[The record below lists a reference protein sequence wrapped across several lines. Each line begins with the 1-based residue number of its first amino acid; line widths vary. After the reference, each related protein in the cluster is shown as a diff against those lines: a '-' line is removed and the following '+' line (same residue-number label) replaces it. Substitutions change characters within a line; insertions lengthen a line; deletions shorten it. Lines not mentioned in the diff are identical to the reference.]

1 MTNKLS
7 ILGSTGSIGTQ
18 ALDVVRMRGID
29 VTALCVHNNVNL
41 LEKQAREFK
50 PNLVAVY
57 DENKYKQLK
66 NALADI
72 DIKVEAGFDG
82 LCACAEEKECD
93 TVLNSVV
100 GMIGLVPTLT
110 AINAGKNVAL
120 ANKETLVAGGEPVM
134 RAAKQKG
141 IKMLPVDSEHSA
153 IFQCLQASPRKEA
166 LKRIILTASGGPFFG
181 KTAEQLKEVTI
192 YDKDG
197 NIFFSAPEK
206 DFKGLIYTHE
216 AHFLIVN
223 LEGKK
228 YTLVLQDAQY
238 HPVTD
243 RLLHADFIQ
252 VVEDKPV
259 VMNIPVDVFGDSAA
273 VKAGGKLLVKKR
285 HLKVKGLSNDLPEE
299 LPIDISNLK
308 LNHSIRVADMKMD
321 NLEFVDLKSTPIVTI
336 AASRSMS
343 AVTEEESSTE
353 AAAE

>member
-1 MTNKLS
+1 MKT
-7 ILGSTGSIGTQ
+7 I
-18 ALDVVRMRGID
+18 
-29 VTALCVHNNVNL
+29 
-41 LEKQAREFK
+41 E
-50 PNLVAVY
+50 
-57 DENKYKQLK
+57 
-66 NALADI
+66 
-72 DIKVEAGFDG
+72 
-82 LCACAEEKECD
+82 
-93 TVLNSVV
+93 
-100 GMIGLVPTLT
+100 
-110 AINAGKNVAL
+110 ING
-120 ANKETLVAGGEPVM
+120 
-134 RAAKQKG
+134 
-141 IKMLPVDSEHSA
+141 
-153 IFQCLQASPRKEA
+153 SPRKD
-166 LKRIILTASGGPFFG
+166 LG
-181 KTAEQLKEVTI
+181 KKSSKLLRKNGEVPCVI
-192 YDKDG
+192 YDKGG

-299 LPIDISNLK
+299 IPIDISNLK

>member
-1 MTNKLS
+1 MKT
-7 ILGSTGSIGTQ
+7 I
-18 ALDVVRMRGID
+18 
-29 VTALCVHNNVNL
+29 
-41 LEKQAREFK
+41 E
-50 PNLVAVY
+50 
-57 DENKYKQLK
+57 
-66 NALADI
+66 
-72 DIKVEAGFDG
+72 
-82 LCACAEEKECD
+82 
-93 TVLNSVV
+93 
-100 GMIGLVPTLT
+100 
-110 AINAGKNVAL
+110 ING
-120 ANKETLVAGGEPVM
+120 
-134 RAAKQKG
+134 
-141 IKMLPVDSEHSA
+141 
-153 IFQCLQASPRKEA
+153 SPRKD
-166 LKRIILTASGGPFFG
+166 LG
-181 KTAEQLKEVTI
+181 KKSSKQKKKNGEVPCVI
-192 YDKDG
+192 YD
-197 NIFFSAPEK
+197 IFFSAPEK

-299 LPIDISNLK
+299 IPIDISNLK